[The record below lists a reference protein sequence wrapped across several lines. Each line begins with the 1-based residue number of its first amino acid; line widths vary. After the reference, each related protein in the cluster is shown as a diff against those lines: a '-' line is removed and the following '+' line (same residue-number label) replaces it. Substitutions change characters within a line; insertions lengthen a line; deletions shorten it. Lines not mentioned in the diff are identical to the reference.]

1 MQFISFFLNRNEFNF
16 SSITSNIS
24 SDNKHSRSSLQQ
36 ANTEM
41 DDLRRQIKQLKMT
54 NDNVLFEN
62 RRITNELAEAEC
74 SNKMIKAKL
83 SDAEKEIDRLKRQ
96 LQQYVQEVQRAEE
109 LLHRK
114 EEERSEML
122 EQYRTLSHDAVALEG
137 TNQSLELEAAES
149 KYVFHFVSQKST
161 LQ

>member
-1 MQFISFFLNRNEFNF
+1 
-16 SSITSNIS
+16 
-24 SDNKHSRSSLQQ
+24 
-36 ANTEM
+36 M

-74 SNKMIKAKL
+74 SNKMIKVKL

-149 KYVFHFVSQKST
+149 K
-161 LQ
+161 